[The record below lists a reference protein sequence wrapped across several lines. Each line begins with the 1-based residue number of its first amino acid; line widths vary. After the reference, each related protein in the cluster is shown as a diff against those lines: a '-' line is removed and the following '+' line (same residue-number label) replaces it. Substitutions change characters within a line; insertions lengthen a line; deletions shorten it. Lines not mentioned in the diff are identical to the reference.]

1 MVKIPILKLLPL
13 VMYMFALPA
22 TAKVAPNFSLPTKDG
37 VVSLSQYKGKV
48 VYLDFWASWCKPCLK
63 SFPWMNEMQ
72 DKYKDDLVVIAVNL
86 DNDRSEADKFLAKV
100 DANFTVVFDPKAS
113 TAEQYQVLGMPSAYL
128 ISAGGEVLHSHVGF
142 VPTKKPIYEKA
153 LQLAIAKIGQ

>member
-1 MVKIPILKLLPL
+1 MIKNRLLSLLTLFFCILALPL
-13 VMYMFALPA
+13 AAKSAPDFALP
-22 TAKVAPNFSLPTKDG
+22 TNNE

-72 DKYKDDLVVIAVNL
+72 QKYKDNLVIVAVNL
-86 DNDRSEADKFLAKV
+86 DNDRAEADKFLAKV
-100 DANFTVVFDPKAS
+100 DANFTVVYDSKAL

-128 ISAGGEVLHSHVGF
+128 ISAEGQILHSHVGF